1 MSATNHL
8 KALGIRATATS
19 EELKSAFRRRCRETH
34 PDSGGSR
41 VSFEAVTEAYEILC
55 DAERREEWE
64 QSYRSIAESA
74 GLVVCLVCYAI
85 NRVRPM
91 RSDECAACAACR
103 TPLEIT
109 PEAQKERYTQEMRQ
123 HLGKLLHTVGSEGG
137 SLAQDMVKAAAN
149 GIRRKLGIKRQD

>member
-8 KALGIRATATS
+8 KALGVHATATP

-41 VSFEAVTEAYEILC
+41 AAFEAVTEAYEVLS
-55 DAERREEWE
+55 DATRRDEWARD
-64 QSYRSIAESA
+64 YRTVAEAA
-74 GLVVCLVCYAI
+74 GLVVCLACYAI

-149 GIRRKLGIKRQD
+149 GIRRKLGIKR

>member
-8 KALGIRATATS
+8 KALGVRATATP

-41 VSFEAVTEAYEILC
+41 IAFEAVTEAYEILC

-64 QSYRSIAESA
+64 RDYLAVAESA

-109 PEAQKERYTQEMRQ
+109 QRHRRNATPRKCGNTWGSSFIRLAQKVDR
-123 HLGKLLHTVGSEGG
+123 L
-137 SLAQDMVKAAAN
+137 
-149 GIRRKLGIKRQD
+149 RKTW

>member
-1 MSATNHL
+1 MSRDAPRQRGQPSDL
-8 KALGIRATATS
+8 
-19 EELKSAFRRRCRETH
+19 
-34 PDSGGSR
+34 
-41 VSFEAVTEAYEILC
+41 LC

-149 GIRRKLGIKRQD
+149 GIRRKLGITRQD